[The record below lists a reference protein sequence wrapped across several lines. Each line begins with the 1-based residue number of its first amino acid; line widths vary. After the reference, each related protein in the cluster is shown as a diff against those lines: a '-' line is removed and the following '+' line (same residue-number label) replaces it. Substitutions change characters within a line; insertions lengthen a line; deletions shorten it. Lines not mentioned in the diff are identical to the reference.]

1 MRRDYTLL
9 VIFFIA
15 SVAAEAQVVPA
26 VAPGPNRLP
35 VISGTLHADLRYS
48 QSAQFYSNEVT
59 QTAIASG
66 EVGYAS
72 PSETRPTSLTYSGG
86 DMWNLTSGNG
96 GSGVFQ
102 HLMVTQGILGRNWS
116 WNVSDD
122 VNYMPQSPTTGFSG
136 IPGVGSLPASTT
148 PSQTILTLNTR
159 SVYNSVSS
167 GYTHSLNHA
176 TSLSVSGSYGIQRF
190 PDGYGLETNQWQ
202 VGSQITRR
210 LNVRNSIFGAYSYT
224 RYSYPGYTI
233 TMETKSAQFGGQR
246 SWSRRFTTSAS
257 VGPEWSSGSDSAQIP
272 SSTGVSAN
280 ASATYQAR
288 STTASLSYSQG
299 TSGSSGAI
307 ASFGTRNYDAMASV
321 TRQLNRSLSIN
332 GSGGY
337 MRTRSLKLAGVTNSE
352 YGGVSATQKLGRY
365 FSVFA
370 NYTASRQLSSSV
382 LSEKAIH
389 GATQT
394 VSFGIEYSPREWR
407 FRR

>member
-1 MRRDYTLL
+1 
-9 VIFFIA
+9 
-15 SVAAEAQVVPA
+15 
-26 VAPGPNRLP
+26 
-35 VISGTLHADLRYS
+35 
-48 QSAQFYSNEVT
+48 
-59 QTAIASG
+59 
-66 EVGYAS
+66 
-72 PSETRPTSLTYSGG
+72 
-86 DMWNLTSGNG
+86 
-96 GSGVFQ
+96 
-102 HLMVTQGILGRNWS
+102 LG
-116 WNVSDD
+116 
-122 VNYMPQSPTTGFSG
+122 
-136 IPGVGSLPASTT
+136 
-148 PSQTILTLNTR
+148 
-159 SVYNSVSS
+159 
-167 GYTHSLNHA
+167 HA